1 MLLIKNIR
9 AQEYAVPIPDIVIYL
24 DLPLEVTL
32 QRLANR
38 ERNYG
43 LRDEQ
48 IENLIKAKNAYE
60 EFFKLKN
67 ELGFSE
73 MRYQIFD
80 ANQNETELCS
90 KIHNLVKI
98 ELEKSIIFQ

>member
-1 MLLIKNIR
+1 M
-9 AQEYAVPIPDIVIYL
+9 IY
-24 DLPLEVTL
+24 
-32 QRLANR
+32 
-38 ERNYG
+38 
-43 LRDEQ
+43 
-48 IENLIKAKNAYE
+48 I
-60 EFFKLKN
+60 KLKN

>member
-1 MLLIKNIR
+1 MALFTNSVDELP
-9 AQEYAVPIPDIVIYL
+9 AQIAAGVAERTEKAGGAFTVAGTRVRVPSQPAV
-24 DLPLEVTL
+24 T
-32 QRLANR
+32 
-38 ERNYG
+38 
-43 LRDEQ
+43 
-48 IENLIKAKNAYE
+48 
-60 EFFKLKN
+60 FKLKN

>member
-1 MLLIKNIR
+1 
-9 AQEYAVPIPDIVIYL
+9 
-24 DLPLEVTL
+24 
-32 QRLANR
+32 
-38 ERNYG
+38 
-43 LRDEQ
+43 
-48 IENLIKAKNAYE
+48 LIKAKNAYK

-80 ANQNETELCS
+80 ANQNEAELFS

-98 ELEKSIIFQ
+98 ELEKVWFFQ